1 MCKTLQ
7 CCQLLLLNDL
17 ILDRRETNLT
27 TKTSVC
33 LQISESRAKNDLLLG
48 EMNMYLSDYNIAN
61 NKGVSRTNFVSTLIL
76 RYSLPGLSTTRKMKK
91 LWQLIFENK
100 GIISRKK
107 ITWFTYYSLKIHTW
121 KFQTF
126 SNDYKYR
133 LFVRYGIFKRRS
145 LLFGIYY
152 MLTDLHEAIT
162 PSNPYAINK
171 MGITTSHAN

>member
-33 LQISESRAKNDLLLG
+33 LQISESRVKNYLPLG
-48 EMNMYLSDYNIAN
+48 EMNMCLSDYNIAN
-61 NKGVSRTNFVSTLIL
+61 NKDVSRTYFVSTLIL
-76 RYSLPGLSTTRKMKK
+76 RYSLPGLSTTRKLKK

-107 ITWFTYYSLKIHTW
+107 SLGSHTIVW
-121 KFQTF
+121 KYTHGNFKHSLMIINT
-126 SNDYKYR
+126 DYLSVMVFLKGGVYC
-133 LFVRYGIFKRRS
+133 LAY
-145 LLFGIYY
+145 
-152 MLTDLHEAIT
+152 
-162 PSNPYAINK
+162 
-171 MGITTSHAN
+171 TTC